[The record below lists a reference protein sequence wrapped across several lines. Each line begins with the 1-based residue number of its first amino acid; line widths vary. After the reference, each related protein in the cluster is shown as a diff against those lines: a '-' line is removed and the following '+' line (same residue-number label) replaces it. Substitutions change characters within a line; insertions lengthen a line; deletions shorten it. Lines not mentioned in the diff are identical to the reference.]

1 MNYKLNILF
10 LLFVQVL
17 FGQVYQWN
25 SNDYDLS
32 TIHKV
37 QMDSNYFI
45 ETIYQNNPP
54 KFLTTRGGFYESN
67 DNLLIIKLEF
77 NSNYKNDSIIN
88 LEYVLPEKAKIVV
101 SSKLELDGKWL
112 MAGRVNAE
120 GEERRRDLNRSRK
133 TLKFLTNGFFQW
145 TAFNTETFQFF
156 GCGGGE
162 YSAKEGDYKESI
174 VYFSRDN
181 SRTGQTLSFKYDQKD
196 NDWHHTG
203 FSSKG
208 KPLHEIWTLRIKE

>member
-1 MNYKLNILF
+1 MNYKLNI
-10 LLFVQVL
+10 LFVQVL

-120 GEERRRDLNRSRK
+120 GEERRRDINRSRK

>member
-1 MNYKLNILF
+1 MNYKFNILF

-45 ETIYQNNPP
+45 ETIYQNNPS
-54 KFLTTRGGFYESN
+54 KFLSTRGGFYESN
-67 DNLLIIKLEF
+67 HNLLIIKLEF

-120 GEERRRDLNRSRK
+120 GEERRRDINRSRK

-208 KPLHEIWTLRIKE
+208 KPLHEIWTIRKNK

>member
-45 ETIYQNNPP
+45 ETIYQNNPS
-54 KFLTTRGGFYESN
+54 KFLSTRGGFYESN
-67 DNLLIIKLEF
+67 HNLLIIKLEF

>member
-1 MNYKLNILF
+1 MGKLNILL

-88 LEYVLPEKAKIVV
+88 LKYVLPEKAKIVV

-112 MAGRVNAE
+112 MAGKVNLK
-120 GEERRRDLNRSRK
+120 GEERRRDLSRSRK

-208 KPLHEIWTLRIKE
+208 LPLHEIWTLRQTE

>member
-88 LEYVLPEKAKIVV
+88 LKYVLPEKAKIVV

-120 GEERRRDLNRSRK
+120 GEERRRDINRSRK

>member
-1 MNYKLNILF
+1 MNYKLNILL

-120 GEERRRDLNRSRK
+120 GEERRRDINRSRK

>member
-45 ETIYQNNPP
+45 ETIYQNNQP

>member
-45 ETIYQNNPP
+45 ETIYQNNPS
-54 KFLTTRGGFYESN
+54 KFLSTRGGFYESN
-67 DNLLIIKLEF
+67 HNLLIIKLEF

-120 GEERRRDLNRSRK
+120 GEERRRDINRSRK

>member
-1 MNYKLNILF
+1 MNYKLNILL

>member
-1 MNYKLNILF
+1 MNYKLNILL

-112 MAGRVNAE
+112 MAGRVNAV
-120 GEERRRDLNRSRK
+120 GEERRRDINRSRK

>member
-45 ETIYQNNPP
+45 ETIYQNNPS
-54 KFLTTRGGFYESN
+54 KFLSTRGGFYESN

-120 GEERRRDLNRSRK
+120 GEERRRDINRSRK

>member
-120 GEERRRDLNRSRK
+120 GEERRRDINRSRK